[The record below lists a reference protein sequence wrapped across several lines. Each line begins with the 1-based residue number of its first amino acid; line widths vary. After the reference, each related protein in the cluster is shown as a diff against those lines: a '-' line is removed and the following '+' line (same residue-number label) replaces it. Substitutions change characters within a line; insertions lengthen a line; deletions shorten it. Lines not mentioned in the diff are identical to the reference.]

1 MGFLLFL
8 IDEIDTE
15 YVLLIVT
22 IVLQFV
28 KNFFVQQDIVIIFNA
43 LLQFLMSFAY
53 KNFTSNNKIS
63 YVI

>member
-28 KNFFVQQDIVIIFNA
+28 KNFFVQQVIVIIFNA

-53 KNFTSNNKIS
+53 KNFTSNNKFS